1 VVAEAM
7 LEVAEVNDDEVE
19 IADVEV
25 AAQESLAQRGAK

>member
-1 VVAEAM
+1 M

-25 AAQESLAQRGAK
+25 AAQESPAQRGAK